1 MEHYLSGLVSGLCQ
15 TIIGHPFDSYKTWR
29 QNCSQLQRPSISFQ
43 NLYRGVKYPIIQAPF
58 ICGIGFGVYNNVYEE
73 TKNTY
78 IAGSLTGIVSA
89 FVGTPL
95 DYYKIKRQQHL
106 QDVHWKKSCRNM
118 HVVLLR
124 EVPANTIYFTTYDIM
139 KQQNIPTLL
148 SGSIAGTLSWL
159 ITYPFDTIKTRMQSG
174 ASKTIRETIKQG
186 DLWVGLKPC
195 IIRAFF
201 VNGIGFYVYEQGV
214 LAMKVQ

>member
-1 MEHYLSGLVSGLCQ
+1 
-15 TIIGHPFDSYKTWR
+15 
-29 QNCSQLQRPSISFQ
+29 
-43 NLYRGVKYPIIQAPF
+43 
-58 ICGIGFGVYNNVYEE
+58 
-73 TKNTY
+73 
-78 IAGSLTGIVSA
+78 
-89 FVGTPL
+89 
-95 DYYKIKRQQHL
+95 
-106 QDVHWKKSCRNM
+106 M

-159 ITYPFDTIKTRMQSG
+159 ITYPLDTIKTRMQSG

-186 DLWVGLKPC
+186 NLWVGLKPC

-214 LAMKVQ
+214 LAMKLQ